1 VIEQKENKGLLLS
14 KPVMGITKVR
24 TTAFS
29 HIVKREPTKGGR
41 RTSKYGMEFSTSP
54 SLQKEG
60 HEQEDD
66 HAPKAF

>member
-1 VIEQKENKGLLLS
+1 
-14 KPVMGITKVR
+14 MGITKVR